1 MSFEAYKQSYTDIK
15 ELFAQPD
22 EWINKTV
29 ITCGWVKTFRASSK
43 DLAFVSLKD
52 GSCLQHL
59 QIIFN
64 KKSLPDN
71 QKSDFD
77 DLFLKGNT
85 GMSLKVTGQIVKSPG
100 KKQTIEM
107 QALTCQILGEIMD
120 PSTYPIS
127 KNELSMDFLRTVPH
141 LRCRTDTFASIMR
154 IKSVLRL
161 AISEYFDSLNF
172 HEVQVPCITDNECES
187 GANPF
192 TVTTM
197 FDNDINKI
205 PLKDDNKT
213 VDFSQDFFK
222 KHCYLTVSGQL
233 HLESLIL
240 GGLSK
245 AFCITTA
252 FRGEESTG
260 PRHLAEFWMLELEF
274 AHCLLE
280 DNMKVNE
287 GCIKYCLKKV
297 LEKCMPE
304 LEFFQHKFKPKL
316 IETLEKYAN
325 VPFIVSSHQECVKM
339 MLDDIEN
346 GKVKINPDKIPDG
359 DLYTFR
365 EAPGYADD
373 LSKDHER
380 YITEVLFNNMPV
392 FVRFFPAK
400 IKSFY
405 MPKIDVGAEVEHV
418 DGFDMLMPEIG
429 EVIGGSQRESNYE
442 KLLGRMKEMGVN
454 PDSLEY
460 YLNLRKWG
468 TVEHGGSGIG
478 IDRLLLVICGIFNIK
493 DMIPFPRAF
502 EMCQY

>member
-1 MSFEAYKQSYTDIK
+1 MSFEGYKQSYTDIK
-15 ELFAQPD
+15 DLFSNADTWTGQVT
-22 EWINKTV
+22 TV
-29 ITCGWVKTFRASSK
+29 CGWVKTFRGSSK

-59 QIIFN
+59 QIIFS
-64 KKSLPDN
+64 KKSLPDD
-71 QKSDFD
+71 QKGHFD
-77 DLFLKGNT
+77 DLFSKGNT
-85 GMSLKVTGQIVKSPG
+85 GMSLKVVGKIVKSPG
-100 KKQTIEM
+100 KGQTIEM
-107 QALTCQILGEIMD
+107 QAITCSILGEVSD
-120 PSTYPIS
+120 PNTYPIS

-141 LRCRTDTFASIMR
+141 LRGRTDTFSSIMR
-154 IKSVLRL
+154 VKSVLRL

-197 FDNDINKI
+197 FDNDITKI
-205 PLKDDNKT
+205 PLKEDNNT
-213 VDFSQDFFK
+213 VDFSKDFFK

-233 HLESLIL
+233 HLEALVL

-274 AHCLLE
+274 SHCTLE

-287 GCIKYCLKKV
+287 GCIKHCLKRI

-304 LEFFQHKFKPKL
+304 LEFFQTKFKPKL
-316 IETLEKYAN
+316 VETLERYAT
-325 VPFIVSSHQECVKM
+325 VPFIISSHQECVKM
-339 MLDDIEN
+339 MLDDIES
-346 GKVKINPDKIPDG
+346 GKVKINPEKIPDG
-359 DLYTFR
+359 DLFTFR
-365 EAPGYADD
+365 EAPGYTDD

-380 YITEVLFNNMPV
+380 YITEVLFSAMPV

-405 MPKIDVGAEVEHV
+405 MPKVDEGAEVEHV

-429 EVIGGSQRESNYE
+429 EVVGGSQRESNYD

-454 PDSLEY
+454 PDGLEY

-502 EMCQY
+502 EMCHF